1 MTDCPGRARP
11 PAARPPAVR
20 RSTVR
25 PVAAAGAA
33 GLLTAVGAIGC
44 GGTQSALDP
53 AGPAAAEVLSLFWW
67 MLGGGVLIW
76 AAVAA
81 LALYAIVIE
90 RPKHEPS
97 ATRWWVIG
105 GGVVAPTVI
114 LTVLLIYG
122 LRLIPPLVR
131 DAPPGSLTVEV
142 DGVRWWW
149 RVRYQTPDGP
159 VDTANAIC
167 LPTDEPVQFLL
178 RSEDVI
184 HSFWIPALGGK
195 MDMIPGRENRLALTA
210 DRAGIFR
217 GACAEYCGASHALM
231 NFDVQTMPR
240 KEFDAWLAAQRAPAA
255 EPTTE
260 SARAGARLFLNSG
273 CGACHAVRGT
283 AADGGVGPDLTH
295 VGCRPTIGA
304 GLLPNNEEHLMRWIA
319 RTEHLKPDVDMPA
332 FDHLSEDEL
341 RAIAAYLKGLK

>member
-1 MTDCPGRARP
+1 MTDRPGQVRP
-11 PAARPPAVR
+11 PATRLGAM
-20 RSTVR
+20 
-25 PVAAAGAA
+25 AGAV
-33 GLLTAVGAIGC
+33 GLLSAVGMIGC
-44 GGTQSALDP
+44 RGTQSALDP
-53 AGPAAAEVLSLFWW
+53 AGPAAAGVLSLFWW

-76 AAVAA
+76 LAVAG

-90 RPKHEPS
+90 RPQHEPT

-122 LRLIPPLVR
+122 LQLIPPLVR

-149 RVRYQTPDGP
+149 RVRYLTPDGP
-159 VDTANAIC
+159 VETANEIR
-167 LPTDEPVQFLL
+167 LPVDEPVQFLL
-178 RSEDVI
+178 RSDDVI

-210 DRAGIFR
+210 DRAGTFR

-231 NFDVQTMPR
+231 NFDVQTLPR
-240 KEFDAWLAAQRAPAA
+240 QEFDAWLAAQRAPAV
-255 EPTTE
+255 EPETE
-260 SARAGARLFLNSG
+260 LGAAGARLFLQSG

-295 VGCRPTIGA
+295 LGGRRTIGA
-304 GLLPNNEEHLMRWIA
+304 GMLPNDVEALRRWI
-319 RTEHLKPDVDMPA
+319 RDVDELKPDVDMPA
-332 FDHLSEDEL
+332 FDHLSEEEL
-341 RAIAAYLKGLK
+341 RAIAVYLKGLK